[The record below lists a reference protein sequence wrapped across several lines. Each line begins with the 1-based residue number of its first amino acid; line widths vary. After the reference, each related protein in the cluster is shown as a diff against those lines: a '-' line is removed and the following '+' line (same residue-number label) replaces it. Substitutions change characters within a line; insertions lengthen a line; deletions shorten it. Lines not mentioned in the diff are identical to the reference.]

1 MGFPGGSEVK
11 NPPAQQETQETWIR
25 SLGWGDALEE
35 GVAIHCSILAWRIP
49 WTEGPGRLQSIGS
62 QSVNVTEATEL
73 IELIQPEVRTC
84 MRGEQQE
91 DKKAGPDTEDRAT
104 GEMKA

>member
-1 MGFPGGSEVK
+1 M
-11 NPPAQQETQETWIR
+11 
-25 SLGWGDALEE
+25 
-35 GVAIHCSILAWRIP
+35 
-49 WTEGPGRLQSIGS
+49 
-62 QSVNVTEATEL
+62 TEATEL